1 MEFIFE
7 AFIVGF
13 PTASIYYYFGKTKVL
28 NKWILRK
35 TPTVTALQ
43 RPKEQ
48 KDFFRKT

>member
-35 TPTVTALQ
+35 TPTVTAC
-43 RPKEQ
+43 KGQ
-48 KDFFRKT
+48 KSKKI